1 MTLLAV
7 KENQTESAL
16 NNQVREAVIKDDAKQ
31 PSEYPKK
38 TRLLAGLGLMTTALM
53 WGSTF
58 PAGKYALEFMSPFY
72 LMGFRFLFAFVLM
85 AIVIHKKLFSTKLKD
100 MKGGLIAGVMLSM
113 GYVFQIYG
121 LQFTTAS
128 KQSFLASAY
137 VVIVPFLTWAV
148 FKKNP
153 SLKAYIGAA
162 VCFWGIGM
170 LSLNENLSISLG
182 DSITLLSSVFYGA
195 HIVVTGFFAHKEDA
209 AVFTAVQFGVGAVL
223 AMILG
228 LLFSPAP
235 HVFNLGMLA
244 VLHLAVFGSIVAY
257 YLQTVCQK
265 YMKPSVTSIIL
276 SMEAVFGSLLSV
288 VLLGDSFTTKMAIGA
303 AAILAAIWI
312 SES

>member
-1 MTLLAV
+1 MAL
-7 KENQTESAL
+7 KENQTDSAL
-16 NNQVREAVIKDDAKQ
+16 NNQGREEVEKDDAKQ
-31 PSEYPKK
+31 PSDYPKK

-100 MKGGLIAGVMLSM
+100 MRGGLIAGVMLSM
-113 GYVFQIYG
+113 GYVLQIYG

-148 FKKNP
+148 FKRNP

-235 HVFNLGMLA
+235 QVFNLGCWQCCIWRSLA
-244 VLHLAVFGSIVAY
+244 
-257 YLQTVCQK
+257 
-265 YMKPSVTSIIL
+265 P
-276 SMEAVFGSLLSV
+276 
-288 VLLGDSFTTKMAIGA
+288 
-303 AAILAAIWI
+303 
-312 SES
+312 